1 MMRVDRTVFRV
12 RLAGVLLAVTAALA
26 TGCTRAA
33 PVVAPTPVVLNVPPA
48 PPRVISVP
56 PERIVTVEITP
67 IEETADAPPAR
78 VSRPQPRTDANARP
92 ASPAAAE
99 VDAAAAAQASPSTA
113 PPPAATAPVL
123 RTPQTADESES
134 DRRIQE
140 VLKRTSEMLGRVN
153 PATLTREARTQH
165 ETARRFVDQAQAALI
180 ERNFVFASYLAD
192 KAETLARG
200 LSR

>member
-1 MMRVDRTVFRV
+1 MMRGDQLVPRR
-12 RLAGVLLAVTAALA
+12 RLAGVLFAVTAAVGA
-26 TGCTRAA
+26 GCARGT

-48 PPRVISVP
+48 PPRVIAVP
-56 PERIVTVEITP
+56 PERIVTVDITP
-67 IEETADAPPAR
+67 VEETADTPPER
-78 VSRPQPRTDANARP
+78 VSRPTPRADSNARQ

-99 VDAAAAAQASPSTA
+99 TEAETAAAAPSA
-113 PPPAATAPVL
+113 PPPPAATAPVL
-123 RTPQTADESES
+123 RTPQTADESEA
-134 DRRIQE
+134 DRRIRE
-140 VLKRTSEMLGRVN
+140 VLARTSATLGRVN
-153 PATLTREARTQH
+153 PATLAREARTQH